1 MKQRD
6 GRVLPIKFEPEIA
19 WRPKLTRKKG
29 EEANYE
35 KVRLTLYRRSGV
47 WNGIQTLLMVRE
59 LLPA

>member
-6 GRVLPIKFEPEIA
+6 GRILPVKFEQEFV
-19 WRPKLTRKKG
+19 WRPKITRKRG
-29 EEANYE
+29 EEANYD
-35 KVRLTLYRRSGV
+35 KSRVTLYRRSGA